1 MKLSFTEPF
10 TERPHLSARSV
21 LSQLTLLVLFSLFSG
36 CSGIQG
42 KSKAER
48 QGYVNHMRSE
58 TLKMLYDYK
67 PSASAQLS
75 EAVGYAVFSNINS
88 NLLLLS
94 TGSGYGVVHD
104 NESGEDTYMRMASAG
119 IGIGLGIKDFR
130 GIIVFDNRKA
140 LDSFIQNGWD
150 FTGQADAAA
159 KSGDKGGQLL
169 SGTVNTDLGITVYQF
184 TENGL
189 VAQATLQGTKYWV
202 DKNLN

>member
-21 LSQLTLLVLFSLFSG
+21 LSLLTLIVLSNLLSG

-58 TLKMLYDYK
+58 TLKMLYGYK
-67 PSASAQLS
+67 PSAEAQLS

-94 TGSGYGVVHD
+94 AGTGYGVVRD
-104 NESGEDTYMRMASAG
+104 NESGQDTYMRMASAG

-130 GIIVFDNRKA
+130 AVIVFDNRKT
-140 LDSFIQNGWD
+140 LDDFIKNGWD
-150 FTGQADAAA
+150 FTGQADATV
-159 KSGDKGGQLL
+159 KSGDKGGELL
-169 SGTVNTDLGITVYQF
+169 SGTVNTDLGITIYQF

-202 DKNLN
+202 DKKLN

>member
-1 MKLSFTEPF
+1 MFS
-10 TERPHLSARSV
+10 SACFQAAPVFR
-21 LSQLTLLVLFSLFSG
+21 
-36 CSGIQG
+36 G
-42 KSKAER
+42 KAKAER
-48 QGYVNHMRSE
+48 QGYVNDMRSE

-104 NESGEDTYMRMASAG
+104 NQSGEDTYMRMASAG

-130 GIIVFDNRKA
+130 AVIVFDNRRT
-140 LDSFIQNGWD
+140 LDSFIENGWD

-159 KSGDKGGQLL
+159 KSGDKGGELL

-189 VAQATLQGTKYWV
+189 VAQATLQGTKYWI
-202 DKNLN
+202 DKKLN

>member
-1 MKLSFTEPF
+1 MKLSFTEH
-10 TERPHLSARSV
+10 PHLSASSV
-21 LSQLTLLVLFSLFSG
+21 LSQLTLIVLFSLFSG

-42 KSKAER
+42 KNKAER
-48 QGYVNHMRSE
+48 QGYVKDMRSE

-130 GIIVFDNRKA
+130 GVIVFDNRKT
-140 LDSFIQNGWD
+140 LDSFIENGWD

>member
-1 MKLSFTEPF
+1 MKLSFTE
-10 TERPHLSARSV
+10 RSHLSVSSA

-48 QGYVNHMRSE
+48 QGYVNDMRSE

-130 GIIVFDNRKA
+130 GVIVFDNRKA

-150 FTGQADAAA
+150 FTGQADATA